1 MKSLDNAGADM
12 ENKNILLLRHHPM
25 NVYFTNSFYT
35 TQTQD
40 DLGDYMI
47 FDVTSRVERNKEFM
61 DKHPRF
67 ARELS
72 PFYIGPVESSDGVT
86 AQIFEIFWQCGKVY
100 PCHDDNG
107 RPNADYFA
115 WRNHFY
121 AMPHWTKD
129 LMRHTCKSIGYEHKD
144 ARYFAYFDRERA
156 AYLPLGYVEARKK
169 IYFPEYAKL
178 VYNTDSFQYLKS
190 LVDSGKKI
198 ALVDFD
204 ACNYNEPCAM
214 RKEHAAYV
222 NKCKKNKV
230 EPTLSEKDFLSITT
244 LKALINASF
253 MKVGHGCV
261 IKALLQGD
269 IEVVD
274 GEVIDHAG
282 ILV

>member
-1 MKSLDNAGADM
+1 M

-35 TQTQD
+35 TQTEN
-40 DLGDYMI
+40 DLSEYEI
-47 FDVTSRVERNKEFM
+47 FDVTSRVTRNKDFM
-61 DKHPRF
+61 EQHPTF
-67 ARELS
+67 ASDFS
-72 PFYIGPVESSDGVT
+72 PFYVGPVKSSDGVT

-107 RPNADYFA
+107 KPNTEYFN

-121 AMPHWTKD
+121 SQKECTKD

-144 ARYFAYFDRERA
+144 ARYFAYYDKDKKE
-156 AYLPLGYVEARKK
+156 YIPLNYVDARKK
-169 IYFPEYAKL
+169 VYFPEYARL
-178 VYNTDSFQYLKS
+178 VYSTESFKYLKS

-204 ACNYNEPCAM
+204 ACNYNERCAM
-214 RKEHAAYV
+214 QKEYIAYI
-222 NKCKKNKV
+222 NKCKK
-230 EPTLSEKDFLSITT
+230 EKITPRLTEADFLNITS
-244 LKALINASF
+244 LKDLIGASF

-261 IKALLQGD
+261 IKAILQGD

-274 GEVIDHAG
+274 GNVIDHAG
-282 ILV
+282 ILL

>member
-1 MKSLDNAGADM
+1 M

-35 TQTQD
+35 SQTED
-40 DLGDYMI
+40 DLAAYEI
-47 FDVTSRVERNKEFM
+47 FDVTSRITRNKEFM
-61 DKHPRF
+61 ARHPRF

-72 PFYIGPVESSDGVT
+72 PFYAGPVTSADGVT
-86 AQIFEIFWQCGKVY
+86 AHSFEIFWQCGKVY

-107 RPNADYFA
+107 KPNAAYFE
-115 WRNHFY
+115 WRNYFY
-121 AMPHWTKD
+121 AQTECTKD

-144 ARYFAYFDRERA
+144 ARYFAHFDRETGE
-156 AYLPLGYVEARKK
+156 YIPLGYVEARKK
-169 IYFPEYAKL
+169 VYFPMYAKL
-178 VYNTDSFQYLKS
+178 IHNTESFQYLKS
-190 LVDSGKKI
+190 LVDGGKKI

-214 RKEHAAYV
+214 RKEYAAYAS
-222 NKCKKNKV
+222 KCKKNKAA
-230 EPTLSEKDFLSITT
+230 PTLTETDFLRITS
-244 LKALINASF
+244 LRALVNAPF

-269 IEVVD
+269 LEIVD
-274 GEVIDHAG
+274 GEVVDRAG

>member
-1 MKSLDNAGADM
+1 M

-25 NVYFTNSFYT
+25 NVHFTNTFYT
-35 TQTQD
+35 SQTEN
-40 DLGDYMI
+40 DLDEYMI
-47 FDVTSRVERNKEFM
+47 FDVTSRVTRNKEFM
-61 DKHPRF
+61 EQHPRF

-72 PFYIGPVESSDGVT
+72 PFYAGTVKSADGVE
-86 AQIFEIFWQCGKVY
+86 AKIFEIFWQCSKVY

-107 RPNADYFA
+107 KPNADYFK
-115 WRNHFY
+115 WRNYFY
-121 AMPHWTKD
+121 SQTECSKD
-129 LMRHTCKSIGYEHKD
+129 LMRHTCKSLGYEHAD
-144 ARYFAYFDRERA
+144 ARYSAYFDKEKGK
-156 AYLPLGYVEARKK
+156 YIPLGYVEARKK

-178 VYNTDSFQYLKS
+178 IYNTESFKYLKS

-214 RKEHAAYV
+214 RKEYVAYI

-230 EPTLSEKDFLSITT
+230 ALTLTEDDFTNIKSLKD
-244 LKALINASF
+244 LINAPF

-269 IEVVD
+269 LEVVD
-274 GEVIDHAG
+274 GEVVDLAG
-282 ILV
+282 ILE